1 MARSGR
7 AALVVAAAL
16 AAAGCATPAPE
27 GALIA
32 DPYEPL
38 NRDFHEFNKGW
49 DLVLLRPATYIY
61 REATPTLAQFLVGN
75 AVDHIS
81 LPVIFFNNVLQ
92 GDVTAALNTAGRF
105 TVNTIVGAGG
115 LLDPATEF
123 GLPYEQTDGG
133 LTLAE
138 YGAEEGP
145 YIVLPFL
152 GPGTGRDVVGRALDF
167 AIDPFNF
174 VSIPGGTGTSVAR
187 ITVPIVDARS
197 ENFELVD
204 DALYNSDDS
213 YVTVRTA
220 YILSRRNAVAGGTEE
235 EALPDIFGDETE

>member
-1 MARSGR
+1 MAKQGR
-7 AALVVAAAL
+7 IAIAFAAL

-32 DPYEPL
+32 DPYESL

-49 DLVLLRPATYIY
+49 DLVALRPATYIY
-61 REATPTLAQFLVGN
+61 REATPTLFQHLVGN
-75 AVDHIS
+75 AVDHLA
-81 LPVIFFNNVLQ
+81 LPVIFFNSVLQ
-92 GDVTAALNTAGRF
+92 GDIDLALNTAGRF
-105 TVNTIVGAGG
+105 SVNTLVGAGG

-123 GLPYEQTDGG
+123 GLPFEQTDGG

-138 YGAEEGP
+138 YGANEGP
-145 YIVLPFL
+145 YIVLPLL
-152 GPGTGRDVVGRALDF
+152 GPSTGRDAVGAVFDF

-174 VSIPGGTGTSVAR
+174 ISVPGGAGTSVA
-187 ITVPIVDARS
+187 TVAAPIINARS
-197 ENFELVD
+197 ENFELID

-220 YILSRRNAVAGGTEE
+220 YVLSRRNAAAGGTEAD
-235 EALPDIFGDETE
+235 ALPDIFGDDSQ